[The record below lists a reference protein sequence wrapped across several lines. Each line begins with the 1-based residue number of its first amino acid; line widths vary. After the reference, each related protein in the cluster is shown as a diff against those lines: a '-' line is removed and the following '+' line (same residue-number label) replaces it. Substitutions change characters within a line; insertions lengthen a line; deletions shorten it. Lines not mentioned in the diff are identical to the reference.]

1 MAWSQGVQGQAVPRR
16 VRTVSIAVHSMFQS
30 RLEDRGLVGPSFLC
44 LGAGDWGWTFTRHRP
59 DGRAACYPTAL
70 PAAIAVQNA
79 RILAQPN
86 SLSENLEKA
95 LANRAVIDL
104 TNVILISRSRI
115 NYDQ

>member
-1 MAWSQGVQGQAVPRR
+1 
-16 VRTVSIAVHSMFQS
+16 
-30 RLEDRGLVGPSFLC
+30 
-44 LGAGDWGWTFTRHRP
+44 
-59 DGRAACYPTAL
+59 L

-115 NYDQ
+115 NYDQAFTRLRTLSQCNHLKGAAVDQRRSGSSTPGRQPTGI